1 MQAEEKRK
9 KMKSKIFRNVAVF
22 LVIFILCMFSSHT
35 IGNSF
40 SVQGTPSSIVR
51 LKISKTI
58 KSANTNSIINAQQT
72 QKGQMIVLL
81 SERRQGFGGSS
92 QDDESFLQ
100 QNKINKYE
108 QKIELLN
115 KNEINNKPIYQTL
128 AMRQILRI

>member
-1 MQAEEKRK
+1 
-9 KMKSKIFRNVAVF
+9 
-22 LVIFILCMFSSHT
+22 MFSSHT

-58 KSANTNSIINAQQT
+58 KSANTNSITNAQQT

>member
-1 MQAEEKRK
+1 
-9 KMKSKIFRNVAVF
+9 
-22 LVIFILCMFSSHT
+22 
-35 IGNSF
+35 
-40 SVQGTPSSIVR
+40 
-51 LKISKTI
+51 
-58 KSANTNSIINAQQT
+58 
-72 QKGQMIVLL
+72 MIVLL

>member
-58 KSANTNSIINAQQT
+58 KSANTNSITNAQQT

-81 SERRQGFGGSS
+81 SERRQGFGVSS

>member
-1 MQAEEKRK
+1 
-9 KMKSKIFRNVAVF
+9 
-22 LVIFILCMFSSHT
+22 MFSSHT